1 MAPELREQPRLD
13 DGPSQAPAA
22 SVALSGTITLGARPQ
37 RPKTSP
43 SPAHRHSAVSD
54 LSAAHCR
61 SLEFGGDRTRSFR
74 SRASPAW
81 RATCSPCRRTSTPC
95 CGSRRSS
102 SRSPPAARHRRP
114 STVYRSSCPR
124 ARSSPPSFPGGP
136 AKSPSGTPYD
146 EGRAPPVPGGR
157 GPRALSARF
166 SMTAMLKKQRQF
178 GPLLSEHQHKR
189 VALPQVGG
197 LACRAALGGDLGGR
211 LASRLLGCHRVDFVL
226 VGMRAIAARPYLAPL
241 PRSKLVD
248 PGGKRGPT
256 LRGGGHRAHG
266 SGQRPAVLEVV
277 VHGGAYLLVGERAGT
292 DLACVQVAALL
303 EFPGPVA
310 WEPLFGQPSSLITP
324 AAQCPHLMY
333 SSTALFLFS
342 YEYIDSPDV
351 IR

>member
-1 MAPELREQPRLD
+1 
-13 DGPSQAPAA
+13 
-22 SVALSGTITLGARPQ
+22 
-37 RPKTSP
+37 
-43 SPAHRHSAVSD
+43 
-54 LSAAHCR
+54 
-61 SLEFGGDRTRSFR
+61 
-74 SRASPAW
+74 
-81 RATCSPCRRTSTPC
+81 
-95 CGSRRSS
+95 
-102 SRSPPAARHRRP
+102 
-114 STVYRSSCPR
+114 
-124 ARSSPPSFPGGP
+124 
-136 AKSPSGTPYD
+136 
-146 EGRAPPVPGGR
+146 
-157 GPRALSARF
+157 
-166 SMTAMLKKQRQF
+166 MTAMLKKQRQF

-256 LRGGGHRAHG
+256 LREGHRAHG

-333 SSTALFLFS
+333 SSTALILFS
-342 YEYIDSPDV
+342 YEYIYSPDV